1 MTISDLIFYSRA
13 SAEADWNC
21 NRARFNQ
28 YNHSGGGIQKNN
40 LTLELFFG
48 TVLHDALAGIA
59 SQHSLMGEVDIDK
72 IASEA
77 AAFFKTT
84 LTDYYTKGEGEL
96 PQTSPNW
103 LLVMEQSTLI
113 EAMIR
118 GFYKQHWPTL
128 IAQYPVVVG
137 YEKET
142 IYPHDFSGKLNK
154 KGPFVYKAKPDLMLA
169 EDQTSPLVYVEH
181 KSTSTKKQEWIESW
195 NYAMQVHGSAKAIE
209 FTLDREVLGTIIN
222 GMYKGSTMYGKFS
235 SDLVYCYVTKGNP
248 PFNKQVILPGYKAG
262 AKKTPVW
269 ELQGGVKGYINGL
282 SSELL
287 SEQFP
292 QTPLI
297 FTNESM
303 AEDFFRQR
311 ALREWGVRHAVS
323 ILENEAE
330 EAPEKLRIMDQHFP
344 QSFSKCSPSFG
355 RACDFLGLCHGPQS
369 VKDDPVGS
377 GKFALRDRE
386 HQHGFRDVAKQL
398 MEGVEKE

>member
-1 MTISDLIFYSRA
+1 MDTHQLIFHSRA
-13 SAEADWNC
+13 ASDADWSC
-21 NRARFNQ
+21 QRQRFYQ
-28 YNHSGGGIQKNN
+28 YNFNGGIVKNN

-48 TVLHDALAGIA
+48 TCLHDALAAIA
-59 SQHSLMGEVDIDK
+59 HQHSLDGAADIDK
-72 IASEA
+72 IATDS
-77 AAFFKTT
+77 AAFFAKT
-84 LTDYYTKGEGEL
+84 LTEYYTKGEGEL

-103 LLVMEQSTLI
+103 LLMMEQSTLL
-113 EAMIR
+113 EAMLR

-142 IYPHDFSGKLNK
+142 IFPHDFTGKLNK

-169 EDQTSPLVYVEH
+169 EDQSSPVIYVEH
-181 KSTSTKKQEWIESW
+181 KSTSTKKPEWISSW
-195 NYAMQVHGSAKAIE
+195 EYAMQVHGSAKAIE

-235 SDLVYCYVTKGNP
+235 SELVYAYVTKGNP

-269 ELQGGVKGYINGL
+269 ELQGGVKAYINQL
-282 SSELL
+282 SPETL

-311 ALREWGVRHAVS
+311 AMRESKVKDS
-323 ILENEAE
+323 ITLMDTVPDNI
-330 EAPEKLRIMDQHFP
+330 KLNIMDEVFP

-369 VKDDPVGS
+369 VKDDPIGS
-377 GKFALRDRE
+377 GKFAARDRE
-386 HQHGFRDVAKQL
+386 HNSGFRDVAKQL
-398 MEGVEKE
+398 MEGITT

>member
-1 MTISDLIFYSRA
+1 MATIYDLVFHSRA
-13 SAEADWNC
+13 SSDADWSC
-21 NRARFNQ
+21 QRQRYYQ
-28 YNHSGGGIQKNN
+28 YNFNGGIRKDN

-72 IASEA
+72 IATEA

-128 IAQYPVVVG
+128 IAQYPVVIG

-181 KSTSTKKQEWIESW
+181 KSTSTKKQEWVTSW
-195 NYAMQVHGSAKAIE
+195 EYNMQIHGSAKAIE
-209 FTLDREVLGTIIN
+209 FTLDREVLGTIVN

-248 PFNKQVILPGYKAG
+248 PFNKQMILPGYKAG

-269 ELQGGVKGYINGL
+269 ELQGGVKSYINQL
-282 SSELL
+282 SAETL

-311 ALREWGVRHAVS
+311 AIRESKVKDSV
-323 ILENEAE
+323 
-330 EAPEKLRIMDQHFP
+330 KLMDTVPPNIQLNIMDEVFP

-398 MEGVEKE
+398 MEGISTE